1 MDQNAS
7 NCDEEPWADIGLGET
22 GGGKDGS
29 GQCRRRVPVFVDC
42 DLELIVRG
50 RGRHSR
56 EEVDNGGQEIV
67 GHWGRGVGESDG
79 REDKGSGN
87 NSGEGD
93 FEGWASRPEGDL
105 RHFPETPGAPTVPKE
120 KIHTVSQKIHRV
132 RAIKRQGLAWIFCKT
147 IHHVPPAF
155 HGLGRSAGRF

>member
-1 MDQNAS
+1 
-7 NCDEEPWADIGLGET
+7 
-22 GGGKDGS
+22 
-29 GQCRRRVPVFVDC
+29 
-42 DLELIVRG
+42 VRG

-67 GHWGRGVGESDG
+67 GHWEGGGGGEG

-93 FEGWASRPEGDL
+93 LEGWASRPEGDL
-105 RHFPETPGAPTVPKE
+105 RQMGQTPGAPTFPKE
-120 KIHTVSQKIHRV
+120 IIHTVSQKIHRV
-132 RAIKRQGLAWIFCKT
+132 RVIKRRGQEWIVRTT

-155 HGLGRSAGRF
+155 HGGAGRF